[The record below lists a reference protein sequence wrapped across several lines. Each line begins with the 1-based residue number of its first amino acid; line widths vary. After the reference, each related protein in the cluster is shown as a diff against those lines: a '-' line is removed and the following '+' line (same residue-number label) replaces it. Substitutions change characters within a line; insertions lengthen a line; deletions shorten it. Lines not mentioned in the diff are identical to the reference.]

1 MGKSGER
8 QVNPAIARALV
19 GYVET
24 VLGPKGLDELVEHM
38 PGAPGVADL
47 ARSDRW
53 WSREEFTDLA
63 LAAYAVTGDSDLG
76 RRVGEET
83 LRETLGGSIA
93 EMIQMCE
100 TTEVACAVMVD
111 YSSRMSV
118 GRTMTVVESSDSHVV
133 IEGTY
138 AEGIAP
144 DRFSCGFT
152 LGYFASLPTL
162 FGNLGTAAEVE
173 CQGRGDP
180 ACRFRVSWR
189 PDPSR
194 IADGGATEKRAV
206 QGASMLE
213 QLEAQH
219 NMAAH
224 LVDAH
229 EIDEVLERVV
239 SNISLT
245 VGAPQYALSVRLD
258 EGDERR
264 VHQVGFDGDDAEIL
278 FDMLEAGERLDDR
291 HVVVKVRHGDH
302 TYGRLVAVFP
312 PGASGSVVDQRVLR
326 SHARYAASAIQIVAA
341 LDSARRDHDTS
352 TALLE
357 FASALARAGDTVTVA
372 RNLCTALPA
381 ASACDVATVWLF
393 DSIEGVV
400 RLVDARDAAGRALVS
415 GTQFASVDL
424 ARYLNRDGAL
434 VEPFLLESHEISD
447 QLVPAIGSDGAS
459 EVAVIP
465 ITNGQQVIGVAT
477 AAFARPLGR
486 SRTDM
491 VARLGGLADQA
502 VTAFE
507 NARLVEQMRH
517 RALHDDLT
525 GLPNRMLAEDRGRLA
540 LARRDRTGDQ
550 VGVLF
555 VDVDDFKTIND
566 TLGHA
571 VGDDLLRQFAER
583 MTAQLRATDTC
594 ARIGGDEFIV
604 IVSGPP
610 SPGGIEGIAE
620 RLVSSMQ
627 EPFTLGGEPR
637 HLTVSVG
644 VAQAGDKTATFDAL
658 VRKADAAM
666 YRAKESGKGR
676 FVHSV

>member
-1 MGKSGER
+1 MGESGER

-24 VLGPKGLDELVEHM
+24 VLGSKGLDELVERM
-38 PGAPGVADL
+38 PDAPEVADL

-118 GRTMTVVESSDSHVV
+118 GRTMTVVESSDSNVV
-133 IEGTY
+133 IEGIY
-138 AEGIAP
+138 AEGITP

-162 FGNLGTAAEVE
+162 FGNLGTAAEVA

-180 ACRFRVSWR
+180 ACRFRVAWR

-194 IADGGATEKRAV
+194 LADGGAAEKRAV

-239 SNISLT
+239 RNISLT
-245 VGAPQYALSVRLD
+245 VGAPQYALSVRL
-258 EGDERR
+258 EVGGERR
-264 VHQVGFDGDDAEIL
+264 VHQVGFEGDDAEIL
-278 FDMLEAGERLDDR
+278 IDMLEAGERLDDR

-302 TYGRLVAVFP
+302 TYGYLVAVFP

-372 RNLCTALPA
+372 QNLCTALPA

-415 GTQFASVDL
+415 GIQFASVDL
-424 ARYLNRDGAL
+424 ARYLNRDGAM
-434 VEPFLLESHEISD
+434 VEPFLLETHEISD

-477 AAFARPLGR
+477 AAFACPLGR
-486 SRTDM
+486 AKADM

-620 RLVSSMQ
+620 RLVTSMQ
-627 EPFTLGGEPR
+627 EPFVLGGEPR

-644 VAQAGDKTATFDAL
+644 VAQAGDKAATFDAL
-658 VRKADAAM
+658 VRRADAAM

-676 FVHSV
+676 FVHSA